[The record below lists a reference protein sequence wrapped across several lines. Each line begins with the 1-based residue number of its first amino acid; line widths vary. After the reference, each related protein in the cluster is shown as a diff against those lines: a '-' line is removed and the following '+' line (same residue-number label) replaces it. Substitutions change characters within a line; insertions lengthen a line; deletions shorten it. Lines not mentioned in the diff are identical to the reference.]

1 MATTKLFLLLF
12 IAMPI
17 IIHSVNTDCDLK
29 VGFYAASCPQAEV
42 ITSKIINE
50 VIAIAPSLSG
60 PLLRMFFHDCFVR
73 GCDASILVDSPIK
86 QAEKDAAPNQSLR
99 GFQIIEKVKTA
110 LEQACP
116 GVVSCADILALV
128 ARDVVAQVGGPSWEV
143 ETGRRDGMIS
153 ILNEA
158 LTSLPPPSSNI
169 NSLKATFQQKG
180 LSPKDLVVLSAGH
193 TIGISHCSSFINR
206 LYNFTGN
213 ENTSDPTLDSEY
225 MERLKLKCQQNT
237 PNNNV
242 FVEMDPGSF
251 RTFDEHYYELVSKRR
266 GLFQSDA
273 ALLDDPQ
280 TKAYVDNHRYGN
292 REDFFRDF
300 GLSMVKMGRTQ
311 VLTGNLGQI
320 RAVCS
325 TVNLL

>member
-1 MATTKLFLLLF
+1 M
-12 IAMPI
+12 
-17 IIHSVNTDCDLK
+17 
-29 VGFYAASCPQAEV
+29 
-42 ITSKIINE
+42 
-50 VIAIAPSLSG
+50 
-60 PLLRMFFHDCFVR
+60 
-73 GCDASILVDSPIK
+73 
-86 QAEKDAAPNQSLR
+86 
-99 GFQIIEKVKTA
+99 VK
-110 LEQACP
+110 
-116 GVVSCADILALV
+116 
-128 ARDVVAQVGGPSWEV
+128 
-143 ETGRRDGMIS
+143 
-153 ILNEA
+153 N
-158 LTSLPPPSSNI
+158 TSLI
-169 NSLKATFQQKG
+169 TCHYIIVA
-180 LSPKDLVVLSAGH
+180 AGH